1 MTRLHL
7 LEVGE
12 DLFLGGLIDL
22 GLHEADLRLLRFTL
36 TLQLDGECFERLNRL
51 IILLLLSIELFL
63 KLANLA
69 LKPLNRG
76 VLFRCHL
83 IPPLLLLGQL
93 LLNLLHVAV
102 VIIDGASGEV
112 SGGRWTDFREGFICR
127 YGSLVK

>member
-7 LEVGE
+7 LEVGQ
-12 DLFLGGLIDL
+12 DLFLGSLIDL

-63 KLANLA
+63 KLANLT
-69 LKPLNRG
+69 LKSLDRG

-93 LLNLLHVAV
+93 LFDLLHVAV
-102 VIIDGASGEV
+102 VIVVVSGEV
-112 SGGRWTDFREGFICR
+112 GDGRWTDFREGFICR
-127 YGSLVK
+127 YGSLVE